1 MILYEYAYF
10 GGDIVVREVE
20 CEKVED
26 RYIGV
31 GIARREDMLGEL
43 VGNLN
48 IFLMYL
54 PERDDIRFLKALVA
68 RVGGELVEQIKQAS
82 RLNAAIDKH
91 LKKVAGD
98 SDEQVCS

>member
-20 CEKVED
+20 CEKVGD
-26 RYIGV
+26 RYIGA
-31 GIARREDMLGEL
+31 GIARREDTLGDL

-54 PERDDIRFLKALVA
+54 TERDDFRFVSALTEHI
-68 RVGGELVEQIKQAS
+68 GGKLVECIEQTDKLYVAIEKHMKKMRGGDYGQI
-82 RLNAAIDKH
+82 
-91 LKKVAGD
+91 
-98 SDEQVCS
+98 

>member
-1 MILYEYAYF
+1 MILYEYAYW
-10 GGDIVVREVE
+10 GDEIIVREVE
-20 CEKVED
+20 CTKTNDV
-26 RYIGV
+26 YIGV
-31 GIARREDMLGEL
+31 GVACHEDKLGEL

-54 PERDDIRFLKALVA
+54 TERDDIRFLKALVA

-91 LKKVAGD
+91 LKRMAGD
-98 SDEQVCS
+98 SDGRV